1 MNANAKSCLECGGA
15 TYFHMSAYAG
25 GGHGPYF
32 LPGLGGFLRMARFKI
47 VVCGDCWLTRFYA
60 EPDAV
65 ARLSRS
71 KQWSRL

>member
-1 MNANAKSCLECGGA
+1 MNAKTKSCPECGGA
-15 TYFHMSAYAG
+15 TYCQTSFNAV

-47 VVCGDCWLTRFYA
+47 VVCGDCGLMRFYA

-65 ARLSRS
+65 AKLPRARQWERL
-71 KQWSRL
+71 

>member
-1 MNANAKSCLECGGA
+1 MNTNPKQCPECGGA
-15 TYFHMSAYAG
+15 TYCYTSANAG

-47 VVCGDCWLTRFYA
+47 VVCGDCGLTRFYA

-65 ARLSRS
+65 AKLPRA
-71 KQWSRL
+71 KQWERL